1 MNKIL
6 RFSMMA
12 VLALVANI
20 GFAQTKT
27 LWQED
32 FSSYKANDVPKG
44 GAYNYA
50 CVGTGTKVYVDTEKD
65 KANLAGGES
74 PELLVGK
81 KGGSFSATV
90 ALNGVSGQLTL
101 TYKTNKDFI
110 KATVENATAGD
121 LVRTGNDV
129 SLPITVAAGT
139 ASITIKFDN
148 TSTGKGQNGRL
159 DNIKLFQGVGKKA
172 PGLSWGTASRTVTIG
187 AEDNEFPTLT
197 NTYNL
202 AVKYSSDDPDVAAI
216 DATTGEITLGIAG
229 KANITAEFEGNDEY
243 EAAKV
248 SYELTVKAA
257 STVDLKN
264 TPETAY
270 TVAKA
275 LELIAAGEGLDVKV
289 YVKGQITNIKEV
301 SASFGNATYDI
312 SDDATAANK
321 LTVYRGYFYD
331 NKHFTSNNQINVGD
345 VVVVYGKLVN
355 YNNNTPQ
362 VTNSSIYSLNG
373 IVSGVDNITVDK
385 NVDTPAYNVAGQRVN
400 AAYKGIV
407 VKNGKKFL
415 NK

>member
-20 GFAQTKT
+20 GFAQTT
-27 LWQED
+27 ILWQED
-32 FSSYKANDVPKG
+32 FSSYKANDVPNG

-50 CVGTGTKVYVDTEKD
+50 CEGSGTKVYAEK
-65 KANLAGGES
+65 LAGGDA
-74 PELLVGK
+74 PELLVSK
-81 KGGSFSATV
+81 QGGSFSATV

-101 TYKTNKDFI
+101 TYKANNNTKT
-110 KATVENATAGD
+110 TVENAKAGD
-121 LVRTGNDV
+121 LVKTGNDV

-139 ASITIKFDN
+139 ASITIKIAN
-148 TSTGKGQNGRL
+148 EGSKNVRL

-172 PGLSWGTASRTVTIG
+172 PGLSWGTATRTVTIG
-187 AEDNEFPTLT
+187 AEDNKFPTLT

-202 AVKYSSDDPDVAAI
+202 VVKYSSDDPDVAAI

-257 STVDLKN
+257 STVNIKN

-275 LELIAAGEGLDVKV
+275 LELINAGEGLEANV
-289 YVKGQITNIKEV
+289 YVKGQITNIQDV
-301 SASFGNATYDI
+301 DTGDFGNATYTI
-312 SDDATAANK
+312 SDDATAANA
-321 LTVYRGYFYD
+321 LLIYRGYYYD
-331 NKHFTSNNQINVGD
+331 KGKFTSKDQIKVGD
-345 VVVVYGKLVN
+345 VVVVYGKLVKF
-355 YNNNTPQ
+355 YEKFEM
-362 VTNSSIYSLNG
+362 NSGNHIYSING
-373 IVSGVDNITVDK
+373 VVSGVDNITVDK
-385 NVDTPAYNVAGQRVN
+385 NVDAPAYNVAGQRVN
-400 AAYKGIV
+400 DAYKGIV
-407 VKNGKKFL
+407 VKNGKKYL

>member
-101 TYKTNKDFI
+101 TYKANNNTKT
-110 KATVENATAGD
+110 TVENAKAGD
-121 LVRTGNDV
+121 LVKTGNDV

-139 ASITIKFDN
+139 ASITIKIAN
-148 TSTGKGQNGRL
+148 EGSRNVRL

-172 PGLSWGTASRTVTIG
+172 PGLSWGTSARTVTIG
-187 AEDNEFPTLT
+187 AEDNLFPKLT
-197 NTYNL
+197 NSYNL

-216 DATTGEITLGIAG
+216 DAATGEITLGIPG

-248 SYELTVKAA
+248 TYELTVKAA
-257 STVDLKN
+257 STVNIKN

-275 LELIAAGEGLDVKV
+275 LELIAAGEGLDAKV
-289 YVKGQITNIKEV
+289 YVKGQITSIKEV

-321 LTVYRGYFYD
+321 LTVFRGYFYD
-331 NKHFTSNNQINVGD
+331 NKHFTSNDQIKVGD

-355 YNNNTPQ
+355 YNNKTPQ

-373 IVSGVDNITVDK
+373 VVSGVDNITVEQ
-385 NVDTPAYNVAGQRVN
+385 NVDAPAYNVAGQRVN
-400 AAYKGIV
+400 DAYKGIV
-407 VKNGKKFL
+407 VKNGKKYL

>member
-20 GFAQTKT
+20 GFAQTT
-27 LWQED
+27 ILWQED
-32 FSSYKANDVPKG
+32 FSSYKANDVPNG
-44 GAYNYA
+44 GTYNYA
-50 CVGTGTKVYVDTEKD
+50 CDVEGTKVYKE
-65 KANLAGGES
+65 NLAGGDA
-74 PELLVGK
+74 PELLVK
-81 KGGSFSATV
+81 TKGSFSATV

-101 TYKTNKDFI
+101 TYKAKNNTKT
-110 KATVENATAGD
+110 TVENATAGD
-121 LVRTGNDV
+121 LVKTGYDV

-139 ASITIKFDN
+139 ASITIKIAN
-148 TSTGKGQNGRL
+148 EGSKNVRL

-172 PGLSWGTASRTVTIG
+172 PGLSWGTATRTVTIG
-187 AEDNEFPTLT
+187 AEDNKFPTLT

-216 DATTGEITLGIAG
+216 DATTGEITLVMAG

-257 STVDLKN
+257 STVNIKN

-275 LELIAAGEGLDVKV
+275 LELINAGEGLDAKV
-289 YVKGQITNIKEV
+289 YVKGQITSIKEV

-331 NKHFTSNNQINVGD
+331 NKHFTSNDQIKVGD

-373 IVSGVDNITVDK
+373 VVSGVDNITVDE
-385 NVDTPAYNVAGQRVN
+385 NVDAPAYNVAGQRVN
-400 AAYKGIV
+400 DAYKGIV
-407 VKNGKKFL
+407 VKNGKKYL

>member
-20 GFAQTKT
+20 GFAQTT
-27 LWQED
+27 ILWQED

-110 KATVENATAGD
+110 KATVENAKAGD
-121 LVRTGNDV
+121 LVKTGNDV

-202 AVKYSSDDPDVAAI
+202 AVKYSSDDPDVATI

-229 KANITAEFEGNDEY
+229 KAHITAEFEGNDEY

-257 STVDLKN
+257 STVNIKN

-275 LELIAAGEGLDVKV
+275 LELINAGEGLDAKV
-289 YVKGQITNIKEV
+289 YVKGQITSIKEV

-321 LTVYRGYFYD
+321 LTVFRGYFYD
-331 NKHFTSNNQINVGD
+331 NKHFTSNDQIKKGD

-355 YNNNTPQ
+355 YKNNTPQ

-373 IVSGVDNITVDK
+373 VVSGVDNITVDE
-385 NVDTPAYNVAGQRVN
+385 NVDAPAYNVAGQRVN
-400 AAYKGIV
+400 DAYKGIV
-407 VKNGKKFL
+407 VKKGKKYL

>member
-20 GFAQTKT
+20 GFAQTT
-27 LWQED
+27 ILWQED
-32 FSSYKANDVPKG
+32 FSSYKADDVPKG

-50 CVGTGTKVYVDTEKD
+50 CVGTGTQVY
-65 KANLAGGES
+65 AQNLAGGDA
-74 PELLVGK
+74 PELLVK
-81 KGGSFSATV
+81 TKGSFSATV

-101 TYKTNKDFI
+101 TYKAKNNTKT
-110 KATVENATAGD
+110 TVENAKAGN
-121 LVRTGNDV
+121 LVKTGYDV

-139 ASITIKFDN
+139 ASITIKIAN
-148 TSTGKGQNGRL
+148 EGSKNVRL

-187 AEDNEFPTLT
+187 AEDNLFPKLT
-197 NTYNL
+197 NSYNL

-216 DATTGEITLGIAG
+216 DAATGEITLGIPG

-248 SYELTVKAA
+248 TYELTVKAA

-275 LELIAAGEGLDVKV
+275 LELINAGEGLDAKV
-289 YVKGQITNIKEV
+289 YVKGQITSIKEV

-321 LTVYRGYFYD
+321 LTVFRGYFYD
-331 NKHFTSNNQINVGD
+331 NKHFTSNDQIKVGD

-355 YNNNTPQ
+355 YNNKTPQ
-362 VTNSSIYSLNG
+362 VTSSSIYSLNG
-373 IVSGVDNITVDK
+373 VVSGVDNITVDK
-385 NVDTPAYNVAGQRVN
+385 NVDAPAYNIAGQRVN
-400 AAYKGIV
+400 DAYKGIV
-407 VKNGKKFL
+407 VKNGKKYL

>member
-20 GFAQTKT
+20 GFAQTT
-27 LWQED
+27 ILWQED
-32 FSSYKANDVPKG
+32 FSSYKANDVPNG
-44 GAYNYA
+44 GTYNYA
-50 CVGTGTKVYVDTEKD
+50 CEGSGTKVY
-65 KANLAGGES
+65 AQNLAGGDV
-74 PELLVGK
+74 PELLVK
-81 KGGSFSATV
+81 TKGSFSATV

-121 LVRTGNDV
+121 LVKTGNDV

-139 ASITIKFDN
+139 ASITIKIAN
-148 TSTGKGQNGRL
+148 PSTSTNARL

-172 PGLSWGTASRTVTIG
+172 PGLSWGTATRTVTIG
-187 AEDNEFPTLT
+187 AEDNKFPTLT

-275 LELIAAGEGLDVKV
+275 LELIAAGEGLDAKV
-289 YVKGQITNIKEV
+289 YVKGQITSIKEV

-331 NKHFTSNNQINVGD
+331 NGKFTSSDQIKVGD

-355 YNNNTPQ
+355 YKNNTPQ

-373 IVSGVDNITVDK
+373 VVSGVDNITVDE
-385 NVDTPAYNVAGQRVN
+385 NVDAPAYNVAGQRVN
-400 AAYKGIV
+400 DAYKGIV
-407 VKNGKKFL
+407 VKNGKKYL

>member
-20 GFAQTKT
+20 GFAQTT
-27 LWQED
+27 ILWQED
-32 FSSYKANDVPKG
+32 FSSYKANDVPNG
-44 GAYNYA
+44 GTYNYA
-50 CVGTGTKVYVDTEKD
+50 CEVEGTKVYKE
-65 KANLAGGES
+65 NLAGGDI
-74 PELLVGK
+74 PELLVK
-81 KGGSFSATV
+81 TKGSFSATV

-101 TYKTNKDFI
+101 TYKAKNNTKT
-110 KATVENATAGD
+110 TVENATAGD
-121 LVRTGNDV
+121 LVKTGYDV

-139 ASITIKFDN
+139 ASITIKIAN
-148 TSTGKGQNGRL
+148 EGSKNVRL

-172 PGLSWGTASRTVTIG
+172 PGLSWGTATRTVTIG

-257 STVDLKN
+257 STVNIKN

-275 LELIAAGEGLDVKV
+275 LELINAGEGLDVKV
-289 YVKGQITNIKEV
+289 YVKGQITSIKEV

-331 NKHFTSNNQINVGD
+331 NGKFTSSDQIKAGD

-373 IVSGVDNITVDK
+373 VVSGVDNITVDK
-385 NVDTPAYNVAGQRVN
+385 NVDAPAYNIAGQRVN
-400 AAYKGIV
+400 DAYKGIV
-407 VKNGKKFL
+407 VKNGKKYL

>member
-20 GFAQTKT
+20 GFAQTT
-27 LWQED
+27 ILWQED
-32 FSSYKANDVPKG
+32 FSSYKANDVPNG
-44 GAYNYA
+44 GTYNYA
-50 CVGTGTKVYVDTEKD
+50 CEVEGTKVYKE
-65 KANLAGGES
+65 NLAGGDV
-74 PELLVGK
+74 PELLVK
-81 KGGSFSATV
+81 TKGSFSATV

-101 TYKTNKDFI
+101 TYKAKNNTKT
-110 KATVENATAGD
+110 TVENATAGD
-121 LVRTGNDV
+121 LVKTGNDV

-139 ASITIKFDN
+139 ASITIKIAN
-148 TSTGKGQNGRL
+148 EGSKNVRL

-172 PGLSWGTASRTVTIG
+172 PGLSWGTATRTVTIG
-187 AEDNEFPTLT
+187 AEDNKFPTLT

-216 DATTGEITLGIAG
+216 DATTGEISLGIAG

-257 STVDLKN
+257 STVNIKN

-275 LELIAAGEGLDVKV
+275 LELINAGEGLEANV
-289 YVKGQITNIKEV
+289 YVKGQITNIQDV
-301 SASFGNATYDI
+301 DTGDFGNATYTI
-312 SDDATAANK
+312 SDDATAANA
-321 LTVYRGYFYD
+321 LLIYRGYYYD
-331 NKHFTSNNQINVGD
+331 KGKFTSKDQIKVGD
-345 VVVVYGKLVN
+345 VVVVYGKLVKF
-355 YNNNTPQ
+355 YEKFEM
-362 VTNSSIYSLNG
+362 NSGNHIYSING
-373 IVSGVDNITVDK
+373 VVSGVDNITVDK
-385 NVDTPAYNVAGQRVN
+385 NVDAPAYNVAGQRVN
-400 AAYKGIV
+400 DAYKGIV
-407 VKNGKKFL
+407 VKNGKKYL